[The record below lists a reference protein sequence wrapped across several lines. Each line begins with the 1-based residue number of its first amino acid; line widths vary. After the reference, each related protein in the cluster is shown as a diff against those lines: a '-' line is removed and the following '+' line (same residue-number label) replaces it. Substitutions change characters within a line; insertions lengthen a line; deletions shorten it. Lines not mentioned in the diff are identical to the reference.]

1 MGCFKIANF
10 ETAQTWRK
18 KMTNEEIYE
27 LIGAIA
33 KVEMKN
39 GCTKV
44 KLSELAEIL
53 RILDIESDL
62 WDLYTN
68 RTDGI
73 IKNAYNHF
81 TGDPVA
87 NDIKNTYIKKN
98 GDFLIP

>member
-1 MGCFKIANF
+1 
-10 ETAQTWRK
+10 
-18 KMTNEEIYE
+18 MTNEEIYE

-33 KVEMKN
+33 KSEMKN
-39 GCTKV
+39 GNTKL

-53 RILDIESDL
+53 RILEIESDL
-62 WDLYTN
+62 WDYYKN

-73 IKNAYNHF
+73 IRNAYKYFAGNP
-81 TGDPVA
+81 TMA